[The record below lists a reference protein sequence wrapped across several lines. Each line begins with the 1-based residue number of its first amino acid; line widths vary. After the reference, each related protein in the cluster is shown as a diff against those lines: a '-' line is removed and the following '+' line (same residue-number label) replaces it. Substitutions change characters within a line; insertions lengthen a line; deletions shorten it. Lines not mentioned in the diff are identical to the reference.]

1 MDAPVVIRSIIT
13 GGWLQG
19 SFFLLKRVW
28 PIPAKTSEKIRWA
41 VRRTDDLI
49 IGPHY
54 NSFPTFREDSM
65 AEPDNARL
73 SAAKASGLAQPG
85 EGRRPRRVR
94 REQERVERQRRLAE
108 MSKLTAGLAHE
119 LKNPLSTLKLNLQL
133 LEEDLA
139 ALPGGAGQRSIT
151 RIGTLK
157 KEADRLRQT
166 LDDFLRFAGRIELRP
181 EVVPINAL
189 VEELVDFILPQAQV
203 SRVRV
208 HTSLARENPLC
219 RLDVNLFKQA
229 LLNLLLNAI
238 QAMSAD
244 VPHAGTVN
252 GAGGGE
258 LLVQTVQSKE
268 TAIMYV
274 SDTGVGIPPENLPR
288 LFEAYFT
295 TKKGGTGLGLPTTRR
310 IIEEHNG
317 HITVQSEP
325 GKGTSFRVELPLA
338 AAG

>member
-1 MDAPVVIRSIIT
+1 MADSVDLNVAPAA
-13 GGWLQG
+13 G
-19 SFFLLKRVW
+19 S
-28 PIPAKTSEKIRWA
+28 
-41 VRRTDDLI
+41 
-49 IGPHY
+49 
-54 NSFPTFREDSM
+54 
-65 AEPDNARL
+65 
-73 SAAKASGLAQPG
+73 
-85 EGRRPRRVR
+85 RRPRRVR
-94 REQERVERQRRLAE
+94 RELERVERQRQLAE

-139 ALPGGAGQRSIT
+139 ALPGGAAQRSIT
-151 RIGTLK
+151 RIATLK

-181 EVVPINAL
+181 EVVAINAL

-208 HTSLARENPLC
+208 HTSLARENPQC

-238 QAMSAD
+238 QAMSPD
-244 VPHAGTVN
+244 
-252 GAGGGE
+252 GASAEGNGGE
-258 LLVQTVQSKE
+258 LLVQTVQGKE
-268 TAIMYV
+268 TAILYV
-274 SDTGVGIPPENLPR
+274 SDTGVGILPENLPR

-338 AAG
+338 APA